1 MNRNTGGLNV
11 LEAGFGIQDFTPEE
25 PSDGSFRVYDPI
37 SFRALILRNGDTNVS
52 FLAGDCFS
60 IEEDL
65 MVRVRER
72 VKDID
77 WLNPDHILPCAS
89 HVGTTPILFQSYVSI
104 PCETLKYY
112 GREDYF
118 ADNMAAAIREAADA
132 MAPSRLGAGAG
143 SAPNILYNRRSYDRD
158 GKLVMS
164 NFKFPYPRPELTY
177 ADVDDN
183 VYVMRIDDTEGN
195 PTHCAIVFGCHAL
208 CSTDKYGHVSA
219 DYPGVARKVVESAGV
234 NALFL
239 PGSIGNV
246 VPVSRAGR
254 TCERVGNSVGGA
266 ALYALEQAGMNGSV
280 DLRVTQ
286 KTVQVPTFAH
296 EDPNAVESELKATP
310 KRSDGLQ
317 RFQAYGS
324 RHYVTGRRF
333 LDYTITRVS
342 ACGFNIVHLPGEI
355 FVETAS
361 AIRSAARGA
370 LTIVLSGPTA
380 DVGYLS
386 TPRAHREGGMEPRYA
401 GLAVDG
407 ERRVRAAACELV
419 TG

>member
-1 MNRNTGGLNV
+1 M
-11 LEAGFGIQDFTPEE
+11 LETGFGIQDFTPEE
-25 PSDGSFRVYDPI
+25 PSDGAFRVYDPI
-37 SFRALILRNGDTNVS
+37 SFRALILRNGDTNVTL
-52 FLAGDCFS
+52 LAGDCFS

-65 MVRVRER
+65 MARARVRLE
-72 VKDID
+72 DID
-77 WLNPDHILPCAS
+77 WLNPNHILPCAS

-104 PCETLKYY
+104 PCEKLKYY
-112 GREDYF
+112 GREDFF
-118 ADNMAAAIREAADA
+118 ADNMAAAVRKAAHA
-132 MAPSRLGAGAG
+132 MEPSRLGAGAS
-143 SAPNILYNRRSYDRD
+143 SAPNILYNRRSYDQDRN
-158 GKLVMS
+158 LVMS

-183 VYVMRIDDTEGN
+183 VYVLRIDDTEGN

-208 CSTDKYGHVSA
+208 CNTDKYGHISA
-219 DYPGVARKVVESAGV
+219 DYPGVARNVVEAAGV

-254 TCERVGNSVGGA
+254 TYRRVGNSVGGA
-266 ALYALEQAGMNGSV
+266 ALYALEQVRMNGTGEF
-280 DLRVTQ
+280 RVTQ
-286 KTVQVPTFAH
+286 RTVQVPTFAYK
-296 EDPNAVESELKATP
+296 DPDAVETELTTTP

-324 RHYVTGRRF
+324 RHFTTGRQD

-342 ACGFNIVHLPGEI
+342 ACGVNIVHLPGEI

-361 AIRSAARGA
+361 AIKSAAPGGI
-370 LTIVLSGPTA
+370 TMVLSGPTA

-386 TPRAHREGGMEPRYA
+386 TPQAHREGGMEPRYA
-401 GLAVDG
+401 GLAVEG
-407 ERRVRAAACELV
+407 EKLVRAAACELV
-419 TG
+419 AD

>member
-1 MNRNTGGLNV
+1 M
-11 LEAGFGIQDFTPEE
+11 LETGFGTQDFTPEQ

-37 SFRALILRNGDTNVS
+37 SFRALILRKGDTNLT

-65 MVRVRER
+65 MARVRER
-72 VKDID
+72 VMDIA
-77 WLNPDHILPCAS
+77 WLNPRHILPCAS

-104 PCETLKYY
+104 PCEALKYY

-118 ADNMAAAIREAADA
+118 ADNMAAAIRAAADA
-132 MAPSRLGAGAG
+132 MAPSRLGIGAG

-177 ADVDDN
+177 AEVDDN
-183 VYVMRIDDTEGN
+183 VYVIRIDDTEGN

-208 CSTDKYGHVSA
+208 CSTDKYGHISA
-219 DYPGVARKVVESAGV
+219 DYPGVVRKVVESAGV

-254 TCERVGNSVGGA
+254 TYRRVGNSVGGA
-266 ALYALEQAGMNGSV
+266 ALYALEQAGMNGSG
-280 DLRVTQ
+280 DLHVTQ

-296 EDPNAVESELKATP
+296 EDPDAVEAELAASP
-310 KRSDGLQ
+310 NRSDGHQ

-324 RHYVTGRRF
+324 RHYATGRRF

-342 ACGFNIVHLPGEI
+342 VSGFNIVHLPGEI

-370 LTIVLSGPTA
+370 LTVVLSGPTA

-386 TPRAHREGGMEPRYA
+386 TSRAHREGGMEPRYA

-407 ERRVRAAACELV
+407 EKRVRAAACELV

>member
-1 MNRNTGGLNV
+1 M
-11 LEAGFGIQDFTPEE
+11 LETGFGVQDFTPVE
-25 PSDGSFRVYDPI
+25 PSDGAFRVYDPI
-37 SFRALILRNGDTNVS
+37 SFRVLILRHGDTNVT

-60 IEEDL
+60 IEEDI

-72 VKDID
+72 VGDIV
-77 WLNPDHILPCAS
+77 WLDPNHILPCAS

-104 PCETLKYY
+104 PCEALKYY
-112 GREDYF
+112 GREDFF
-118 ADNMAAAIREAADA
+118 ADNMAAAIREAAHA
-132 MAPSRLGAGAG
+132 MAPSRMGVGAG
-143 SAPNILYNRRSYDRD
+143 SAPNVLYNRRSYDGD

-177 ADVDDN
+177 AEVDDN
-183 VYVMRIDDTEGN
+183 VYVIRIDDTEGN
-195 PTHCAIVFGCHAL
+195 PSHCAIVFGCHAL
-208 CSTDKYGHVSA
+208 CSTDKYGHISA
-219 DYPGVARKVVESAGV
+219 DYPGVARRVVESAGV

-266 ALYALEQAGMNGSV
+266 ALYALEQAGMYDSGN
-280 DLRVTQ
+280 LRVTR
-286 KTVQVPTFAH
+286 KTIKVPTFAH
-296 EDPNAVESELKATP
+296 EDPDAVETELKATP
-310 KRSDGLQ
+310 NRSDGLQ

-324 RHYVTGRRF
+324 RHYATGRQF

-342 ACGFNIVHLPGEI
+342 ACGVNIVHLPGEI

-361 AIRSAARGA
+361 AIRAAAQGV

-386 TPRAHREGGMEPRYA
+386 TPEAHREGGMEPRYA

-407 ERRVRAAACELV
+407 ERLIRDAACELV
-419 TG
+419 AD

>member
-1 MNRNTGGLNV
+1 M
-11 LEAGFGIQDFTPEE
+11 LETGFGVQDFTPVE
-25 PSDGSFRVYDPI
+25 PSDGAFRVYDPI
-37 SFRALILRNGDTNVS
+37 SFRVLILRHGDTNVTL
-52 FLAGDCFS
+52 LAGDCFS
-60 IEEDL
+60 IEEDI

-72 VKDID
+72 VEDIV
-77 WLNPDHILPCAS
+77 WLDPNHILPCAS

-104 PCETLKYY
+104 PCEALKYY
-112 GREDYF
+112 GREDFF
-118 ADNMAAAIREAADA
+118 ADNMAAAIREAAHA
-132 MAPSRLGAGAG
+132 MAPSRMGVGAG
-143 SAPNILYNRRSYDRD
+143 SAPNVLYNRRSYDGD

-177 ADVDDN
+177 AEVDDN
-183 VYVMRIDDTEGN
+183 VYVIRIDDTEGN
-195 PTHCAIVFGCHAL
+195 PSHCAIVFGCHAL
-208 CSTDKYGHVSA
+208 CSTDKYGHISA
-219 DYPGVARKVVESAGV
+219 DYPGVARRVVESAGV

-266 ALYALEQAGMNGSV
+266 ALYALEQAGMYDSGN
-280 DLRVTQ
+280 LRVTR
-286 KTVQVPTFAH
+286 KTIKVPTFAH
-296 EDPNAVESELKATP
+296 EDPDAVETELKATP

-324 RHYVTGRRF
+324 RHYATGREF

-342 ACGFNIVHLPGEI
+342 ACGVNIVHLPGEI

-361 AIRSAARGA
+361 AIRAAAQGV

-386 TPRAHREGGMEPRYA
+386 TPEAHREGGMEPRYA

-407 ERRVRAAACELV
+407 ERLIRDAACELV
-419 TG
+419 AD

>member
-1 MNRNTGGLNV
+1 M
-11 LEAGFGIQDFTPEE
+11 LETGFGVQDFTPVE
-25 PSDGSFRVYDPI
+25 PSDGAFRVYDPI
-37 SFRALILRNGDTNVS
+37 SFRVLILRHGDTNVT

-60 IEEDL
+60 IEEDI

-72 VKDID
+72 VEDIV
-77 WLNPDHILPCAS
+77 WLDPNHILPCAS
-89 HVGTTPILFQSYVSI
+89 HVGTTPILFQSYVNI
-104 PCETLKYY
+104 PCEALKYY
-112 GREDYF
+112 GREDFF
-118 ADNMAAAIREAADA
+118 ADNMAAAIREAVHA
-132 MAPSRLGAGAG
+132 MAPSRMGVGAG
-143 SAPNILYNRRSYDRD
+143 SAPNVLYNRRSYDGD

-177 ADVDDN
+177 AEVDDN
-183 VYVMRIDDTEGN
+183 VYVIRIDDTEGN
-195 PTHCAIVFGCHAL
+195 PAHCAIVFGCHAL
-208 CSTDKYGHVSA
+208 CSTDKYGHISA
-219 DYPGVARKVVESAGV
+219 DYPGVARRVVESAGV

-266 ALYALEQAGMNGSV
+266 ALYALEQAGMYDSGN
-280 DLRVTQ
+280 LRVTR
-286 KTVQVPTFAH
+286 KTIKVPTFAH
-296 EDPNAVESELKATP
+296 EDPDAVETELKATP

-324 RHYVTGRRF
+324 RHHATGRQF

-342 ACGFNIVHLPGEI
+342 ACGVNIVHLPGEI

-361 AIRSAARGA
+361 AIRDAAQGV

-386 TPRAHREGGMEPRYA
+386 TPEAHREGGMEPRYA

-407 ERRVRAAACELV
+407 ESTIRDAACELV
-419 TG
+419 AD

>member
-1 MNRNTGGLNV
+1 M
-11 LEAGFGIQDFTPEE
+11 LETGFGIQDFTPED
-25 PSDGSFRVYDPI
+25 PSDGAFRVYDPI
-37 SFRALILRNGDTNVS
+37 SFRALILRKGDTNVT

-65 MVRVRER
+65 MARVRVRLE
-72 VKDID
+72 DID
-77 WLNPDHILPCAS
+77 WLNPNHILPCAS

-112 GREDYF
+112 GREDFF
-118 ADNMAAAIREAADA
+118 ADNMAAAVRKAAHA
-132 MAPSRLGAGAG
+132 MEPSRLGAGAS
-143 SAPNILYNRRSYDRD
+143 SAPNILYNRRSYDQD
-158 GKLVMS
+158 GNLVMS

-183 VYVMRIDDTEGN
+183 VYVLRIDDTEGN

-208 CSTDKYGHVSA
+208 CNTDKYGHISA
-219 DYPGVARKVVESAGV
+219 DYPGVARNVVEAAGV

-254 TCERVGNSVGGA
+254 TYRRVGNSVGGA
-266 ALYALEQAGMNGSV
+266 ALYALEQVRMYGTGEFH
-280 DLRVTQ
+280 VTQ
-286 KTVQVPTFAH
+286 KTVPMPTFSYENPH
-296 EDPNAVESELKATP
+296 VVEAELITTP
-310 KRSDGLQ
+310 KRSNGLQ

-324 RHYVTGRRF
+324 RHYATGRQF
-333 LDYTITRVS
+333 LDYTITRIS
-342 ACGFNIVHLPGEI
+342 ACGVNIVHLPGEI

-361 AIRSAARGA
+361 AIKAAAPGGI
-370 LTIVLSGPTA
+370 TMVLSGPTA

-386 TPRAHREGGMEPRYA
+386 TPQAHREGGMEPRYA
-401 GLAVDG
+401 GLAVEG
-407 ERRVRAAACELV
+407 EKLVRAAACELV
-419 TG
+419 AD

>member
-1 MNRNTGGLNV
+1 M
-11 LEAGFGIQDFTPEE
+11 
-25 PSDGSFRVYDPI
+25 
-37 SFRALILRNGDTNVS
+37 
-52 FLAGDCFS
+52 
-60 IEEDL
+60 
-65 MVRVRER
+65 
-72 VKDID
+72 
-77 WLNPDHILPCAS
+77 
-89 HVGTTPILFQSYVSI
+89 
-104 PCETLKYY
+104 
-112 GREDYF
+112 
-118 ADNMAAAIREAADA
+118 
-132 MAPSRLGAGAG
+132 
-143 SAPNILYNRRSYDRD
+143 
-158 GKLVMS
+158 
-164 NFKFPYPRPELTY
+164 
-177 ADVDDN
+177 
-183 VYVMRIDDTEGN
+183 
-195 PTHCAIVFGCHAL
+195 
-208 CSTDKYGHVSA
+208 
-219 DYPGVARKVVESAGV
+219 
-234 NALFL
+234 
-239 PGSIGNV
+239 
-246 VPVSRAGR
+246 
-254 TCERVGNSVGGA
+254 
-266 ALYALEQAGMNGSV
+266 
-280 DLRVTQ
+280 
-286 KTVQVPTFAH
+286 PTFAH

>member
-1 MNRNTGGLNV
+1 MV
-11 LEAGFGIQDFTPEE
+11 EAGFGFEDFTPEE
-25 PSDGSFRVYDPI
+25 PSDGAFRVYDPI
-37 SFRALILRNGDTNVS
+37 SFRALILRNGDTNVT

-72 VKDID
+72 VKDVA

-104 PCETLKYY
+104 PCEALKYY

-118 ADNMAAAIREAADA
+118 ADHMASAVREAAHA
-132 MAPSRLGAGAG
+132 MAPSRLGVGAG
-143 SAPNILYNRRSYDRD
+143 SAPDVLYNRRSYDGD

-164 NFKFPYPRPELTY
+164 NFKLPYPRPELAY
-177 ADVDDN
+177 AGVDDN
-183 VYVMRIDDTEGN
+183 VYVIRIDDAEGN
-195 PTHCAIVFGCHAL
+195 PVHCAIVFGCHAL
-208 CSTDKYGHVSA
+208 CSTDRYGHISA
-219 DYPGVARKVVESAGV
+219 DYPGVARRVVESAGV

-254 TCERVGNSVGGA
+254 TYRRVGNSVGGA
-266 ALYALEQAGMNGSV
+266 ALYALEQADMNGSG

-286 KTVQVPTFAH
+286 KTVRAPTSAH
-296 EDPNAVESELKATP
+296 EDPEAVEAELRATP
-310 KRSDGLQ
+310 NRSDGLQ

-324 RHYVTGRRF
+324 RHYMTGRRF
-333 LDYTITRVS
+333 LDYTVTRVS
-342 ACGFNIVHLPGEI
+342 ACGFDIVHLPGEI

-386 TPRAHREGGMEPRYA
+386 TPEAHREGGMEPGYA

-407 ERRVRAAACELV
+407 ERLVRDAACELV
-419 TG
+419 AD